1 MSKGNRN
8 VQNVQNVQVE
18 NVANVANVETS
29 NELNVAGLETA
40 TPEAPISKRRNS
52 IAPKFTD
59 VKFLKSA
66 NPEDYFTPENI
77 SSKFDSEREVKILNG
92 LDFIGTLKFNDKT
105 INPLLILLGK
115 WWEVKPARAV
125 IKKMLVDEATAKGF
139 ASDVYVQIELKKE
152 INMLAEMSSS
162 IDRLKYATT
171 YFKPRKPLSNKVIMK
186 QVTIN
191 NKLYNVSV
199 QALVEAKE
207 KFGVD
212 ADGLREHIIS
222 ISVPLEN
229 EIEEL

>member
-1 MSKGNRN
+1 MSKLNKN
-8 VQNVQNVQVE
+8 AKNSQVE
-18 NVANVANVETS
+18 TSNVETS

-40 TPEAPISKRRNS
+40 KNETVISKRGNS
-52 IAPKFTD
+52 VAPEYTD
-59 VKFLKSA
+59 IEFLNSA

-77 SSKFDSEREVKILNG
+77 SSKFDAEREVKIASG
-92 LDFIGTLKFNDKT
+92 LAFIGTLKINDKT
-105 INPLLILLGK
+105 INPLLLLLGK

-125 IKKMLVDEATAKGF
+125 IKKMLVEEAATKGF

-152 INMLAEMSSS
+152 INLLAEMTSS

-186 QVTIN
+186 QVTIG

-199 QALVEAKE
+199 QALIEAKE
-207 KFGVD
+207 KFGTD
-212 ADGLREHIIS
+212 ADGLREHILS
-222 ISVPLEN
+222 IAIPLEN